1 MEAKNKSKTEIVLTP
16 LTERGL
22 AEIIA
27 GMNIGK
33 AFYNKELKAWFVW
46 GNNTFTQDGIEFES
60 RIWDNL
66 DQLKSL
72 AQPNCNIK
80 TTDGQVIQSQDFI
93 DFLNSKSTASIANKL
108 KRCARSLKAMIAREE
123 EFDTHKHIIACR
135 VTYCDLKTGKA
146 LQPDPSY
153 KITRCCKVEPS
164 EKADYPEF
172 QKFLEK
178 ILESKS
184 LINYMQ
190 VLLGYLLTGETD
202 EQELYLFFGT
212 GANGKST
219 ILEVIR
225 KILGPLYAMTTD
237 SKTFLVSQAR
247 NVRNDIARLKRAR
260 AVISSEIP
268 QGGKMDEN
276 TIKLLTGGDKVECRY
291 LYKEFFEYTPQFKI
305 ILAANNL
312 PEIQGADYGIKRRIK
327 IIPFK
332 KRINPEEMDKK
343 LSQKLEKEL
352 PGIFRWMIEGAREWY
367 ENGFPECPEVEK
379 ATKEFWEKK
388 DQVEEFLE
396 DCCEK
401 KMGKTT
407 PVSDLYDSY
416 STWVRGTD
424 YQTLK
429 KRVFGMLMRQ
439 KEYKQTKSGSKR
451 YWTDISITK

>member
-1 MEAKNKSKTEIVLTP
+1 MDKVKKPIVLTS

-22 AEIIA
+22 AEKFA
-27 GMNIGK
+27 EKNGGEVT
-33 AFYNKELKAWFVW
+33 YNKDLKAWLVWDKTIFV
-46 GNNTFTQDGIEFES
+46 QDDIELEG
-60 RIWDNL
+60 RIWSFIDYY
-66 DQLKSL
+66 KKL
-72 AQPNCNIK
+72 AQPNSNIQTK
-80 TTDGQVIQSQDFI
+80 DGQPVSYQDFI
-93 DFLNSKSTASIANKL
+93 DFLNSKSSASIPNSI
-108 KRCARSLKAMIAREE
+108 KRCARSLKAIISKDEG
-123 EFDTHKHIIACR
+123 FDTHKHIIACR

-164 EKADYPEF
+164 ENPDCPEF

-190 VLLGYLLTGETD
+190 VLLGYLLTGETE

-247 NVRNDIARLKRAR
+247 NVRNDIARLKGAR

-276 TIKLLTGGDKVECRY
+276 TIKLLTGGDNVECRY

-327 IIPFK
+327 IVPFK

-352 PGIFRWMIEGAREWY
+352 PGIFRWMIEGAKEWY

-379 ATKEFWEKK
+379 ATHEFWEKK
-388 DQVEEFLE
+388 DQAEEFLE
-396 DCCEK
+396 DCCEINTDK
-401 KMGKTT
+401 NT
-407 PVSDLYDSY
+407 SLLDLYLRY
-416 STWVRGTD
+416 LAWAKHTD
-424 YQTLK
+424 YVMLGK
-429 KRVFGMLMRQ
+429 KNFGDLMRQ
-439 KEYKQTKSGSKR
+439 KNFAQAKSGSKR
-451 YWTDISITK
+451 YWTGISIIK